1 MELGGIIAFRRKGGS
16 EGANLC
22 EERVN
27 RENLENVAFRGESFK
42 EGLVY
47 NVRCQREVK

>member
-1 MELGGIIAFRRKGGS
+1 MVARELMYVRKS
-16 EGANLC
+16 
-22 EERVN
+22 N